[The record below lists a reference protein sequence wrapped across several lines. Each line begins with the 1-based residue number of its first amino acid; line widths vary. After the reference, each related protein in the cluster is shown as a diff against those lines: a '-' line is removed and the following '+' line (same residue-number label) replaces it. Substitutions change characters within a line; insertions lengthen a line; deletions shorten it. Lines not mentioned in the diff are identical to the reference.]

1 MDRDFVDKVREATD
15 ITQLMAERGI
25 KLVRSGRRLKGLC
38 PFHREKSP
46 SFYVEPDLGLYHC
59 FGCGA
64 SGDAIK
70 FVMETEGMSFPEALD
85 YLAERFGVPKPTA
98 TRPQEKPRSTSAL
111 EFAVKFY
118 HERLLSEEGEQA
130 LAYLKSRGITGD
142 SVNDFVIGYAPG
154 NNALLRAAH
163 EEGLGIDE
171 LAAGGLI
178 HRSQEGTWFDFFRH
192 RIVFPVYSPSGKNI
206 LGFSGRALGS
216 EEPKYLNT
224 PETSY
229 FKKGELLYGLWRA
242 RQEIRKA
249 DRAVLVEG
257 NLDVVLSHQA
267 GIKNTVAPLG
277 TAFTPSQARLLRKY
291 THRITIA
298 FDGDAAGSTA
308 ARRAIPHLVQEGML
322 VMVARLPGGEDPA
335 SMVTAGKTDE
345 LASLLDSGEDW
356 LAFLKGLYPDS
367 LEGKKGFEM
376 EMMGILKPLSPDE
389 REAYLSRA
397 KELLGYSQDWVIGVN
412 RRLSEEKTSRE
423 PVRESKENQGTRE
436 VILISHAIAHQETEP
451 FASGLSLIEPSDLSN
466 PIARRLLELHR
477 DGRSFTELLR
487 EEGLGERISAALT
500 ENNATEEDMRMSFVI
515 MIMEARYNGLG
526 RAITAAEAAGDRGT
540 ANAALAQK
548 RFVLR
553 IIDILRKIKERK
565 ALRYPERRNII
576 LGKLWE
582 IWEAITRGDDGRLAE
597 VELDRLGRLL
607 FRINE
612 PVWDEEQ
619 TEKNKETET
628 HGREKKR

>member
-1 MDRDFVDKVREATD
+1 
-15 ITQLMAERGI
+15 
-25 KLVRSGRRLKGLC
+25 
-38 PFHREKSP
+38 
-46 SFYVEPDLGLYHC
+46 
-59 FGCGA
+59 
-64 SGDAIK
+64 
-70 FVMETEGMSFPEALD
+70 
-85 YLAERFGVPKPTA
+85 
-98 TRPQEKPRSTSAL
+98 
-111 EFAVKFY
+111 
-118 HERLLSEEGEQA
+118 
-130 LAYLKSRGITGD
+130 
-142 SVNDFVIGYAPG
+142 
-154 NNALLRAAH
+154 
-163 EEGLGIDE
+163 
-171 LAAGGLI
+171 
-178 HRSQEGTWFDFFRH
+178 
-192 RIVFPVYSPSGKNI
+192 
-206 LGFSGRALGS
+206 
-216 EEPKYLNT
+216 
-224 PETSY
+224 
-229 FKKGELLYGLWRA
+229 
-242 RQEIRKA
+242 
-249 DRAVLVEG
+249 
-257 NLDVVLSHQA
+257 
-267 GIKNTVAPLG
+267 
-277 TAFTPSQARLLRKY
+277 
-291 THRITIA
+291 
-298 FDGDAAGSTA
+298 
-308 ARRAIPHLVQEGML
+308 
-322 VMVARLPGGEDPA
+322 
-335 SMVTAGKTDE
+335 
-345 LASLLDSGEDW
+345 
-356 LAFLKGLYPDS
+356 
-367 LEGKKGFEM
+367 
-376 EMMGILKPLSPDE
+376 

-451 FASGLSLIEPSDLSN
+451 FASGLSLIEPFDLSN